1 MIQRVAV
8 SDPLLE
14 RMVGAIVEHVH
25 PTRVIL
31 FGSRAR
37 GDAHPDSDYD
47 LLVELETELGYNQAV
62 SVVHD
67 AIRGLPGNVDVLIR
81 KPGELE
87 AQRDDPGRMDW
98 DIAREGIVLY
108 SLFA

>member
-25 PTRVIL
+25 ATRVIL

-47 LLVELETELGYNQAV
+47 LLVELETEIG
-62 SVVHD
+62 
-67 AIRGLPGNVDVLIR
+67 
-81 KPGELE
+81 
-87 AQRDDPGRMDW
+87 
-98 DIAREGIVLY
+98 
-108 SLFA
+108 